1 LGMKFLHDGWPGTD
15 LQAEYRDR
23 RPETGDWRAE
33 IGRLGEDS
41 RSPVPDPQSLL
52 LQLLSHPTVASKEA
66 IVRTYDHEVRGG
78 TIVRPFTGPQMDGPS
93 DAAVLKPLGTW
104 QHNKGFCLSNGI
116 NPLLGKRDPYAMAI
130 SAIDEAFRNAVA
142 VGADPDQIAL
152 LDNFC
157 WGNPKLSDRLG
168 TLVRAAQGCYDGAL
182 AYHAPFI
189 SGKDSL
195 YNEFNGEPI
204 PGTLLISAIG
214 IVPNIH
220 HTCTS
225 DLKAAGN
232 RLYLIG
238 ETASELG
245 GSLLFSLLGI
255 DSGDP
260 PRMPKEPLARYTAL
274 HRAIQSGLVQ
284 SCHDLSEGGLAV
296 ALAEMV
302 IGGRLGAEIEIGR
315 LGDWE
320 IEDGGGAI
328 ALFSESNGRLLA
340 EVTPEDAATFEGF
353 FAGLP
358 LAEIGTVSAEA
369 RLVVE
374 LGGESVIDLA
384 VEKLVD
390 AWKRTDL

>member
-1 LGMKFLHDGWPGTD
+1 
-15 LQAEYRDR
+15 
-23 RPETGDWRAE
+23 
-33 IGRLGEDS
+33 
-41 RSPVPDPQSLL
+41 
-52 LQLLSHPTVASKEA
+52 
-66 IVRTYDHEVRGG
+66 
-78 TIVRPFTGPQMDGPS
+78 
-93 DAAVLKPLGTW
+93 LKPLGTW
-104 QHNKGFCLSNGI
+104 QHNKAFSLSNGI

-168 TLVRAAQGCYDGAL
+168 MLVRAAQGCYDGAL
-182 AYHAPFI
+182 AYNAPFI

-214 IVPNIH
+214 IVPDIH

-225 DLKAAGN
+225 DLKTAGN

-238 ETASELG
+238 DTAPELG
-245 GSLLFSLLGI
+245 GSLLFALLGI

-260 PRMPKEPLARYTAL
+260 PQMPKEPLARYTAL
-274 HRAIQSGLVQ
+274 HRAIQTGLVQ

-296 ALAEMV
+296 ALAEMA
-302 IGGRLGAEIEIGR
+302 IGGRLGVRVANGELSPVE
-315 LGDWE
+315 
-320 IEDGGGAI
+320 
-328 ALFSESNGRLLA
+328 ALFSESNGRLLV
-340 EVTPEDAATFEGF
+340 EVTPEDTAALEELFV
-353 FAGLP
+353 GLP
-358 LAEIGTVSAEA
+358 LVEIGAVSADR

-384 VEKLVD
+384 VEKLVE
-390 AWKRTDL
+390 AWKGQPG